1 MWPWSSSAS
10 QTPQPGAVAT
20 ASASYGTPEHAEA
33 LERPFEWHQRGEP
46 FQLLLTT
53 IISVA
58 GQYAALGV
66 ITLTVYTSNT
76 LFVKCDSRQQPIAV
90 ALACECT
97 KASMRSF
104 VLLAMV
110 ISLLIA
116 LRQIARQRL
125 YYVMLRRGVMLDFE
139 TVSPIHDP
147 LFILLTV
154 CLAISLSH
162 CLIVA
167 WQFHHDEK
175 SFKDFMVFINTIV
188 TRYLAHSCVFLA
200 FLATAYDTEN
210 QLLPLSKYVEEDPQA
225 AKCLMHHMVV
235 ISEDAASKAV
245 ENGLHLPSKA
255 TSQQVYEALVN
266 AAQNPEG
273 SKVEAGTS
281 LLERAD
287 QFLSKAKPDQYA
299 KFVQE
304 MWPARLLLDRR
315 LEDEDSR
322 RFKKV
327 WYFISGFS
335 LPLTL
340 FVFIFF
346 LRQVRIDLTDVEN
359 GQIEDLGGVGIAV
372 VYAIYTFH
380 LLTHV
385 WTLLFSPGAK
395 GGTSDRSS

>member
-1 MWPWSSSAS
+1 MWPWSSATSSSAS
-10 QTPQPGAVAT
+10 RDAGAK

-33 LERPFEWHQRGEP
+33 LERPFEWHQRGEL

-53 IISVA
+53 IISVG

-66 ITLTVYTSNT
+66 ITLTVYTSNA
-76 LFVKCDSRQQPIAV
+76 LFVKCDSRQQPIFV

-97 KASMRSF
+97 KSSMRSF

-162 CLIVA
+162 CFIVA

-175 SFKDFMVFINTIV
+175 SFKDFMVFINTMV

-255 TSQQVYEALVN
+255 TSQQVYEALVK

-304 MWPARLLLDRR
+304 MWPARLLLDPR
-315 LEDEDSR
+315 LQDEDSR

-346 LRQVRIDLTDVEN
+346 LRQTRIDITDVEN

-385 WTLLFSPGAK
+385 WTLLFRPAK
-395 GGTSDRSS
+395 GGTSDGS